1 MYAVLSG
8 NAVTGNLLS
17 NGIKMTDRK
26 KSYFLHAVKNTDILS
41 YTVLRVFFDIVC
53 NTSVFHNLIYAIYMI
68 HYGMNIESSLFE
80 NSFSCIYSV

>member
-53 NTSVFHNLIYAIYMI
+53 NTSVFHNLIYAI
-68 HYGMNIESSLFE
+68 
-80 NSFSCIYSV
+80 SVDRKVSGGVQKLYFCMG